1 MLGVGGLRI
10 LSVALTW
17 AFVTSASSEVA
28 YLAGVFGLGMA
39 HYVASFIYSKRQL
52 AEFTSGRRS
61 RLAFAVLLG
70 MGIALAWAP
79 HAHAAKL
86 VYFFAL
92 HHVFN
97 EVYMVGRI
105 APSATGAFRA
115 IAIVY
120 HAVVYFAVL
129 MNEEFL
135 AWSVPFLTPQVVA
148 PVLALA
154 AAAYAAAWVSLLR
167 SHRGRGLLSVGLMDL
182 GLLALAAASVAGI
195 IYVHY
200 LDVVMYHFVLWA
212 FYPVNAFVRRPETA
226 VPSMLKYLGVTA
238 GLLVAFIWT
247 ATPHIRPG
255 SPVWTLFFV
264 VSYLHI
270 TTAFALS
277 DAFPSWI
284 TVWFQPSRQAA
295 TIGSPAP
302 AHAATPPVP

>member
-17 AFVTSASSEVA
+17 AFVASASSEVA

-52 AEFTSGRRS
+52 SEFVSGRRS
-61 RLAFAVLLG
+61 RLAFAVLFG
-70 MGIALAWAP
+70 MGVALAWAP

-86 VYFFAL
+86 VYYFAL
-92 HHVFN
+92 HHIFN
-97 EVYMVGRI
+97 EVYLVGRI
-105 APSATGAFRA
+105 TSSTRAFRA

-120 HAVVYFAVL
+120 HTVVYFAVL
-129 MNEEFL
+129 LNEEFL

-148 PVLALA
+148 PVLAVA
-154 AAAYAAAWVSLLR
+154 AAAYAAAWVPLLR
-167 SHRGRGLLSVGLMDL
+167 SRRGRGLLSVGLMDL
-182 GLLALAAASVAGI
+182 GLLALAGASIAGMI
-195 IYVHY
+195 HVQY

-212 FYPVNAFVRRPETA
+212 LYPVNAFVRRPETA
-226 VPSMLKYLGVTA
+226 VPAMLKYLAITA
-238 GLLVAFIWT
+238 GLLVLFIWT

-264 VSYLHI
+264 FSYLHI

-284 TVWFQPSRQAA
+284 TIWFQPSREAA
-295 TIGSPAP
+295 AVGSHAP
-302 AHAATPPVP
+302 AHSASHPVP